1 MAEKVNQN
9 EKTQAH
15 LSVRGLQDENT
26 FHQILRSTQ
35 FYLTFSLTCSKGW
48 AHWEYNL
55 QEVT

>member
-35 FYLTFSLTCSKGW
+35 FYLTFSLTCSTRW
-48 AHWEYNL
+48 AH
-55 QEVT
+55 